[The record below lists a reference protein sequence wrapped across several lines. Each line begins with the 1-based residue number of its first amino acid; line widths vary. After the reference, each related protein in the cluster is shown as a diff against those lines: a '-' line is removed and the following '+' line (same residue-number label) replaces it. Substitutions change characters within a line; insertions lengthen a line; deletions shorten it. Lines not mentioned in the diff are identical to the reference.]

1 MYRIWTIY
9 FAQATESK
17 RIKIGRTTQE
27 PEKALASLNVS
38 EALVLLKTVKG
49 TFALARDLHTEFET
63 LQVEGLQKGWYI
75 SSPELLA
82 RIESIEDFDGG
93 EPPKPAPEPEYKEY
107 KQEDRSA
114 CCGCGTWLSDE
125 YNKQRIDVLT
135 LGESE
140 TYRDYGDIHGED
152 EMMNADAWSKSDD
165 YLCRK
170 CALKGGLTNLIY
182 PLFSSIRENL
192 SPFWTQTDENFLSM
206 CVDTPEIN
214 ETTRYIWVKARV
226 FTRKCLAAF
235 IEQNPSGDLNAAIR
249 FLLAEIRRIDSA
261 NQSESIRL
269 LSRNGRHDEEHTRK
283 T

>member
-1 MYRIWTIY
+1 MYKIWTIY

-17 RIKIGRTTQE
+17 RIKIGKTTRN
-27 PEKALASLNVS
+27 PEKVLARLNSS

-49 TFALARDLHTEFET
+49 TLALTRDLHAEFER
-63 LQVEGLQKGWYI
+63 LQIEGLQNGWYT

-82 RIESIEDFDGG
+82 RIEDFEDFDGG
-93 EPPKPAPEPEYKEY
+93 EPPKPKPEPEYKEY
-107 KQEDRSA
+107 KREDMSA

-125 YNKQRIDVLT
+125 YNEEPIDVLT
-135 LGESE
+135 IGESE
-140 TYRDYGDIHGED
+140 TYRDSGEIHGEE

-165 YLCRK
+165 YMCRE

-182 PLFSSIRENL
+182 PLFSTIRESL
-192 SPFWTQTDENFLSM
+192 SPFWTQTDEKFLSM
-206 CVDTPEIN
+206 CVDTTEIH

-226 FTRKCLAAF
+226 FTRTCLAAF

-249 FLLAEIRRIDSA
+249 FILAEIRRIDSA
-261 NQSESIRL
+261 NLSESK
-269 LSRNGRHDEEHTRK
+269 SNTK